1 MKLYTSLLTLIAAT
15 SVLSNSLNKRNYNKC
30 ITAIEKSGCP
40 IMNLSLSNTGKN
52 KELCTLYKSDKC
64 QKIYSK
70 GISSIEGC
78 NTLSTK
84 SATKLEKK
92 MNESISELEN
102 SCNSIKESTSTKRY
116 SSSKKSSNTIKGS
129 ASTKKHSISKKSAT
143 TTTTTTTKKTTVT
156 SKKRI
161 ISIKK
166 TTVTTTKKVI
176 SIKKETTINRKT
188 TSMNTS
194 SEVSSSTTVPSVTS
208 TSIISTFANTG
219 KVEVNGASSVSV
231 ITTFLVVF
239 GFFLYN
245 LI

>member
-40 IMNLSLSNTGKN
+40 IMNVSLSNTGKN

-116 SSSKKSSNTIKGS
+116 SSSE
-129 ASTKKHSISKKSAT
+129 KSAT

-176 SIKKETTINRKT
+176 SVKKETTINRKT